1 MALRQIRLT
10 RALQEL
16 RASLKAK
23 LDEQAKVRERR
34 AAWKTRE
41 EAAEAALQEIVED
54 TIQEEKD
61 ALDAEIADL
70 EKEDE
75 ELKAKEAELEAAVEE
90 AETKIA
96 EIEAELEK
104 LADDAPA
111 EPAPAPVYAEPV
123 TESKRSRGNI
133 AMHRITNNRLNTREV
148 REMLRGDAGK
158 RFAADIR
165 QLATRGVTGATLTV
179 PTVFLPLMVEM
190 VSDYSKLYP
199 YLNIQQIKGDGKQNI
214 LAAVPE
220 AVWTANTGKLNE
232 LALAFYQLL
241 IDTNKVAGYVPIP
254 NPYLQDSDED
264 LAAIALE
271 TLGQSIGKA
280 VDKAAIYGT
289 GTNMPIGIMT
299 RLAAESSPA
308 WWQANQPTFTDLHSS
323 NIGKLSGAS
332 VTGSALYKEMLTVL
346 GKVRDKCRGGKGG
359 KFWVMNETTWT
370 KLKIEALAF
379 NAAGAIVA
387 GMEDKMPIIGGDVV
401 ELDFIPND
409 AVIGGY
415 GNNYVLGER
424 AGVQLASSEHAMFIE
439 DNTVFRG
446 IARYDGRPAF
456 GEAFAAFALTNSAN
470 PASTTT
476 FAEDTANAEPSG
488 SET

>member
-23 LDEQAKVRERR
+23 LDEQEQVRQRR

-41 EAAEAALQEIVED
+41 EAAEKALEEIVEE
-54 TIQEEKD
+54 TVQAEKD

-75 ELKAKEAELEAAVEE
+75 ELKAAEE
-90 AETKIA
+90 ALETDVADLEKKIE
-96 EIEAELEK
+96 EIEDELEK
-104 LADDAPA
+104 LAEEPAP
-111 EPAPAPVYAEPV
+111 EPAPAPVYAEPAQ
-123 TESKRSRGNI
+123 TETNRSRGNNK
-133 AMHRITNNRLNTREV
+133 MHKILRTRET
-148 REMLRGDAGK
+148 REMLRGTASK
-158 RFAADIR
+158 AFADQIR
-165 QLATRGVTGATLTV
+165 SLSTRGVTGGALTV
-179 PTVFLPLMVEM
+179 PTVLMPLLTEI
-190 VSDYSKLYP
+190 VSDYSRLYGF
-199 YLNIQQIKGDGKQNI
+199 LNVQQIRGDGKQN
-214 LAAVPE
+214 LLGAVPE

-232 LALAFYQLL
+232 VALSFNQILC
-241 IDTNKVAGYVPIP
+241 DSHKVAGYVPIP

-264 LAAIALE
+264 LAAIALDY
-271 TLGQSIGKA
+271 LGQGIAKGLDKA
-280 VDKAAIYGT
+280 VIYGT
-289 GTNMPIGIMT
+289 GTNMPVGIMT

-308 WWQANQPTFTDLHSS
+308 WWQANAPTFTDLHSTH
-323 NIGKLSGAS
+323 IGKLSGAS

-346 GKVRDKCRGGKGG
+346 GKAKDFYRGGKGSL
-359 KFWVMNETTWT
+359 FWACNHTTAT

-387 GMEDKMPIIGGDVV
+387 GLQDEMPILGGKIV
-401 ELDFIPND
+401 ELDFIPDN

-415 GNNYVLGER
+415 GSNYVLGER
-424 AGVQLASSEHAMFIE
+424 AGVQLASSEHALFL
-439 DNTVFRG
+439 DDVTVFRG
-446 IARYDGRPAF
+446 IARYDGRPAA

-476 FAEDTANAEPSG
+476 FAEDTANAVPTDTSTG
-488 SET
+488 T